1 MFTHLLKTVTFATRV
16 REVKWSNMKISHS
29 NIRNEPLWFKNI
41 RLGTQGIERVIEYKY
56 LGTTVTSK
64 LKFLA

>member
-1 MFTHLLKTVTFATRV
+1 M
-16 REVKWSNMKISHS
+16 SHS
-29 NIRNEPLWFKNI
+29 NIRNEPLWLKNI